1 MLAKAAGIIYIMI
14 HILSHIVDKIKN
26 KLLAAN
32 ALNKQAIKATFY
44 INVERNKQI
53 FCNRN
58 LSNSNLFINMPKF
71 FSLCRNSAQIACVSF
86 LDKIVNRLLTKG
98 MS

>member
-1 MLAKAAGIIYIMI
+1 MLAKAAGIIYIMT
-14 HILSHIVDKIKN
+14 HILSHIVDKIKT

-32 ALNKQAIKATFY
+32 ALNKQAIK
-44 INVERNKQI
+44 QI

-58 LSNSNLFINMPKF
+58 LLNSNLFINMPKF
-71 FSLCRNSAQIACVSF
+71 FLLCRNSAQIACVSF